1 MKSDKL
7 TLLKKIVTHGFEFC
21 LPLTLTVKVMHAT
34 LQIDLYAIPMK
45 IPAAFCA
52 EIEKFISSL
61 ATIVK
66 SNLAILNKDVHIQT
80 HQFHTL
86 GKCLSHMLYNRKE
99 KNNVELKKSKL
110 QENAS
115 TKPLISSLKSC

>member
-1 MKSDKL
+1 
-7 TLLKKIVTHGFEFC
+7 
-21 LPLTLTVKVMHAT
+21 
-34 LQIDLYAIPMK
+34 MK

-61 ATIVK
+61 ATTVK
-66 SNLAILNKDVHIQT
+66 SNLAILNKDVRIQT
-80 HQFHTL
+80 HQFHTR
-86 GKCLSHMLYNRKE
+86 GKCSSHMLYNRKE

-115 TKPLISSLKSC
+115 MKPLISSLKSC